1 MNSFNGVKLFCA
13 TMYQQRQ
20 TLGEQVTAWL
30 EEARVTR
37 PGFQIVDILVRQSS
51 DRAFHCTTIIVF
63 FNESLTPNKDKKRR
77 G

>member
-1 MNSFNGVKLFCA
+1 MSSFNGVKLFCA

-30 EEARVTR
+30 EEARATR

-51 DRAFHCTTIIVF
+51 DKAFHCLSIIVV
-63 FNESLTPNKDKKRR
+63 FNETLTSNKDKKRR

>member
-1 MNSFNGVKLFCA
+1 MSSFNGVKLFCA
-13 TMYQQRQ
+13 TMYHQRQ

-30 EEARVTR
+30 EEARATR

-63 FNESLTPNKDKKRR
+63 FNETLTSNKAKKRR

>member
-1 MNSFNGVKLFCA
+1 MSAFNGVKLFSA

-30 EEARVTR
+30 EEARATR

-51 DRAFHCTTIIVF
+51 DRAFHCTTIVVF
-63 FNESLTPNKDKKRR
+63 FNEGLTPAKEKKRR

>member
-1 MNSFNGVKLFCA
+1 MRSFNGVKLFCA

-30 EEARVTR
+30 EEARTTR

-63 FNESLTPNKDKKRR
+63 FNETLAANKDKKRR